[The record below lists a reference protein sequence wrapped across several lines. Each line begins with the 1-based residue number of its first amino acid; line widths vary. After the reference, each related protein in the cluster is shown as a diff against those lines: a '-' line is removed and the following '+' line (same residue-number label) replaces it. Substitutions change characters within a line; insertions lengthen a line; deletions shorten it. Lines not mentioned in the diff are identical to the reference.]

1 MTADDPR
8 GTSARAR
15 WPWSRAGRA
24 PPDPTAALGAR
35 LDAAI
40 AEADTRYAEARRL
53 YLELTYR
60 RAAEARALDAVR
72 MARARRHHARL
83 RGAPEIGEEAA
94 LRRAADALARSPLDA
109 DRRALEAM
117 LVAIGARGLALR
129 QLRDTLRARARVA
142 ELRGRRAVEDA
153 LATEGVDEPLE
164 ALRAEVDALLG
175 AREHAG
181 GAAP

>member
-1 MTADDPR
+1 VTADDPR

-83 RGAPEIGEEAA
+83 RGAPEVGEEAA
-94 LRRAADALARSPLDA
+94 LRRAADALARSP
-109 DRRALEAM
+109 